1 MEGGADVHVDSRYGW
16 PNTQAATV
24 HVSGTLRG
32 TSHCTVPGI
41 QEAAWRQLLPLLQ
54 LLQQRL
60 LGGGGGPDRGRLSTG
75 HRRCPAGPPAGMNFL
90 PLAYRAP
97 MAPVSSTEA
106 AVPTAK
112 PVSGEPLCEWWR
124 ACVGGVSTRPPVGT
138 APPPV
143 QHPGC
148 RHAHQARGCSH

>member
-60 LGGGGGPDRGRLSTG
+60 LGGGGVRTVAGSAQDTAAAQ
-75 HRRCPAGPPAGMNFL
+75 PAHL
-90 PLAYRAP
+90 RA
-97 MAPVSSTEA
+97 
-106 AVPTAK
+106 
-112 PVSGEPLCEWWR
+112 
-124 ACVGGVSTRPPVGT
+124 
-138 APPPV
+138 
-143 QHPGC
+143 
-148 RHAHQARGCSH
+148 